1 MTFDVPERPWYAI
14 WEMSGNRTETT
25 ITPKD
30 AGNNQ
35 LDQLP
40 QELAEHLGRIVDPEA
55 LLAAAAYDLDEHG
68 MYIQG
73 CLLLTADRFG
83 HFILNDGRWEGSW
96 TDAQFSEATIVEG
109 LGVNLLRLVADS
121 RVVAEFRF
129 TLRYAKAAGR
139 FQRRLERRIQGD
151 EEGKVSSDEPPS
163 HDEKKLRCDKCG
175 RVIPAW
181 SEVCQACMSRRKILF
196 RLLDFVR
203 PYKGRAMGAFS
214 IALVL
219 TGLSMAQLW
228 LVRPLVN
235 YGLGSMPGAKSSFRL
250 VALIVGIMAVLAVLR
265 LFGQVVQ
272 LRLSLALG
280 TLVSRKIRNAVYAHL
295 HRLSVSFFAKRQ
307 TGALVTR
314 VTNDTERL
322 WYFIASMFID
332 IFLAFLTVVG
342 VGVCL
347 FVMNWKLA
355 IFALMPFPAMLFLIA
370 FFHKRLH
377 QSFRRMW
384 HRWGQMTAVV
394 AGALPGVRVIKA
406 FSQEQR
412 EVARFEE
419 KSDDL
424 FNIEMNYIAGVRSM
438 FAPTMLFCSSLG
450 SLILWLLGGWWL
462 YRGQLYLGTLVA
474 FQGYLAMFLRP
485 IHQIAHMD
493 EMFNRAATS
502 AQRIFEIL
510 DTEPAIYSKAGA
522 VQTDQLRGR
531 IELRNV
537 SFSYDG
543 VRKVLKNV
551 STIIEP
557 GQMMGLAGPSGGGK
571 TTLVNLVSR
580 FYDTLEGQVLIDDVD
595 VRNYDIKELRRKIG
609 VVLQDPFLF
618 HGTVFENIAYG
629 KPNATLDEVIA
640 AAQAANAHNFI
651 IGFLDGYET
660 MVGER
665 GQTLSAGECQR
676 VSIARAILNDPI
688 ILILDEATSSVDT
701 ETEALIQEALDR
713 LTTSRTTVAIAHRL
727 LTLRKADRLL
737 ILEKG
742 NVIEEG
748 THDELAEK
756 KDGLYAKLLRMQR
769 QTQSMVGLDGG

>member
-1 MTFDVPERPWYAI
+1 
-14 WEMSGNRTETT
+14 
-25 ITPKD
+25 
-30 AGNNQ
+30 
-35 LDQLP
+35 
-40 QELAEHLGRIVDPEA
+40 
-55 LLAAAAYDLDEHG
+55 
-68 MYIQG
+68 
-73 CLLLTADRFG
+73 
-83 HFILNDGRWEGSW
+83 
-96 TDAQFSEATIVEG
+96 
-109 LGVNLLRLVADS
+109 
-121 RVVAEFRF
+121 
-129 TLRYAKAAGR
+129 
-139 FQRRLERRIQGD
+139 
-151 EEGKVSSDEPPS
+151 
-163 HDEKKLRCDKCG
+163 
-175 RVIPAW
+175 
-181 SEVCQACMSRRKILF
+181 
-196 RLLDFVR
+196 
-203 PYKGRAMGAFS
+203 
-214 IALVL
+214 
-219 TGLSMAQLW
+219 
-228 LVRPLVN
+228 
-235 YGLGSMPGAKSSFRL
+235 
-250 VALIVGIMAVLAVLR
+250 
-265 LFGQVVQ
+265 
-272 LRLSLALG
+272 
-280 TLVSRKIRNAVYAHL
+280 
-295 HRLSVSFFAKRQ
+295 
-307 TGALVTR
+307 
-314 VTNDTERL
+314 
-322 WYFIASMFID
+322 
-332 IFLAFLTVVG
+332 
-342 VGVCL
+342 
-347 FVMNWKLA
+347 
-355 IFALMPFPAMLFLIA
+355 
-370 FFHKRLH
+370 
-377 QSFRRMW
+377 
-384 HRWGQMTAVV
+384 
-394 AGALPGVRVIKA
+394 
-406 FSQEQR
+406 
-412 EVARFEE
+412 
-419 KSDDL
+419 
-424 FNIEMNYIAGVRSM
+424 MNYIAGVRSM

-510 DTEPAIYSKAGA
+510 DTEPAIYSKVGA
-522 VQTDQLRGR
+522 VRIDQLKGR

-543 VRKVLKNV
+543 VRKVLKNL

-571 TTLVNLVSR
+571 TTLVNLISR

-651 IGFLDGYET
+651 IGFPDGYET

-756 KDGLYAKLLRMQR
+756 EDGLYAKLLRMQR

>member
-1 MTFDVPERPWYAI
+1 
-14 WEMSGNRTETT
+14 
-25 ITPKD
+25 
-30 AGNNQ
+30 
-35 LDQLP
+35 
-40 QELAEHLGRIVDPEA
+40 
-55 LLAAAAYDLDEHG
+55 
-68 MYIQG
+68 
-73 CLLLTADRFG
+73 
-83 HFILNDGRWEGSW
+83 
-96 TDAQFSEATIVEG
+96 
-109 LGVNLLRLVADS
+109 
-121 RVVAEFRF
+121 
-129 TLRYAKAAGR
+129 
-139 FQRRLERRIQGD
+139 
-151 EEGKVSSDEPPS
+151 
-163 HDEKKLRCDKCG
+163 
-175 RVIPAW
+175 
-181 SEVCQACMSRRKILF
+181 
-196 RLLDFVR
+196 
-203 PYKGRAMGAFS
+203 
-214 IALVL
+214 
-219 TGLSMAQLW
+219 
-228 LVRPLVN
+228 
-235 YGLGSMPGAKSSFRL
+235 
-250 VALIVGIMAVLAVLR
+250 
-265 LFGQVVQ
+265 
-272 LRLSLALG
+272 LG